1 MSHEIEKAVF
11 SMSEG
16 AGWTGLGLAIEPAIA
31 KDPRKI
37 AKLLGATWK
46 VESIPAYIKTAK
58 GFKQVPNAAVQVRSD
73 NGEALSITSADR
85 YHVQNR
91 QPVDVLEAF
100 REDLKKERLEISHAA
115 VLKGGRVIAVS
126 ALLPPEHDMKING
139 KDLLKSYITLSTG
152 YDRAHGT
159 KATKGTIRVVCANT
173 LEMSLNQSRKDGQIK
188 TVRASTRVTES
199 GLSELVANIKHL
211 EKIEREA
218 FDAYANTRMKDA
230 DVARFFADVLEIK
243 LEDLG
248 KSDKQ
253 GNKLISPR
261 AENMLTRLTEAYK
274 DGPGAR
280 GASGTLWG
288 AVNAVTYY
296 ATHEKTCRDT
306 NDDGAMLARV
316 SSNLVGDSAALKRRA
331 VALASARI
339 AA

>member
-11 SMSEG
+11 SMNEG

-37 AKLLGATWK
+37 AKLLDALWTVK
-46 VESIPAYIKTAK
+46 TLPAYYKTDK
-58 GFKQVPNAAVQVRSD
+58 GFKQVANAAVQVRSD

-85 YHVQNR
+85 YHVNNR

-100 REDLKKERLEISHAA
+100 RDDLKKESLSISHAA
-115 VLKGGRVIAVS
+115 VLRGGRVIAVS
-126 ALLPPEHDMKING
+126 AVMPGEHDILVNKT
-139 KDLLKSYITLSTG
+139 DRLKSYITLSTG

-173 LEMSLNQSRKDGQIK
+173 LEMSLSQSKGTGQIK
-188 TVRASTRVTES
+188 TVRASTRVSET
-199 GLSELVANIKHL
+199 GLRELVANIKEL
-211 EKIEREA
+211 EKIERA
-218 FDAYANTRMKDA
+218 TFDAYANAKMKDA
-230 DVARFFADVLEIK
+230 DVARFFADVLEIN
-243 LEDLG
+243 LADLG
-248 KSDKQ
+248 KSDKA

-306 NDDGAMLARV
+306 TDDGAMLARV
-316 SSNLVGDSAALKRRA
+316 ASNMVGDSAALKRRA
-331 VALASARI
+331 VALASARV